1 MVAVRNSSA
10 KEPHYCIR
18 CWNRLIALVEE
29 WSRNWTD
36 EWSVSLFDYY
46 LTELTRAAA
55 LAEPWWGTKCSI
67 CSHVQSHM
75 GISHKDWNQNVE
87 ISSMHHSF
95 YNYKTYVIYTA
106 HTSTLRNQ
114 THTHTYACMH
124 VCSRVRAHTHI
135 HICTRACTYS
145 CVQIFC
151 CIWIVVCLGELLM
164 YTLSIF
170 YIRYGHIANT
180 YDVWCFFF

>member
-87 ISSMHHSF
+87 ISSRHHSF
-95 YNYKTYVIYTA
+95 YNYKTYVIYKA

-114 THTHTYACMH
+114 THTYTLM
-124 VCSRVRAHTHI
+124 
-135 HICTRACTYS
+135 RACTYARA
-145 CVQIFC
+145 CAHTHT
-151 CIWIVVCLGELLM
+151 
-164 YTLSIF
+164 YT
-170 YIRYGHIANT
+170 YAHAHAHTHAYRYFAASE
-180 YDVWCFFF
+180 